1 MFVLKMAHDDKTTK
15 QSSSANL
22 SLKWMLYGDT
32 NMQFDFIID
41 FYFVYTVT
49 FFLHYSWL
57 PPRGHLYKMDTL
69 LK

>member
-32 NMQFDFIID
+32 NMHFDFITD

-49 FFLHYSWL
+49 VFLHDSKL
-57 PPRGHLYKMDTL
+57 SPKGHLYKTDTL
-69 LK
+69 FK

>member
-32 NMQFDFIID
+32 NMHFDFIID

-49 FFLHYSWL
+49 FFLHYS
-57 PPRGHLYKMDTL
+57 
-69 LK
+69 